1 MKSSQLSTVSHLAGM
16 MLVLMLSIGLTSC
29 SKDEDIED
37 VAQLSGTWKHEYTD
51 KDGNTLV
58 DALWFNPDYAIGEYR
73 PAVGWKGSFSYS
85 IKTPG
90 IIHLKITYYRYVTG
104 TEKQSYKDEVDW
116 SCHKK
121 GDRLWIDN
129 KEYKKVSD
137 GMLF

>member
-16 MLVLMLSIGLTSC
+16 VLVLMLSIGLTSC

-37 VAQLSGTWKHEYTD
+37 VAQLSGTWKHEYTNMY
-51 KDGNTLV
+51 GETYV
-58 DALWFNPDYAIGEYR
+58 DAIWFNPSMSNGEYR
-73 PAVGWKGSFSYS
+73 QADGWNGYFVYS

-90 IIHLKITYYRYVTG
+90 IIHLKISYYRYDFLG
-104 TEKQSYKDEVDW
+104 QRLSYKDEVDW

-137 GMLF
+137 GMSF